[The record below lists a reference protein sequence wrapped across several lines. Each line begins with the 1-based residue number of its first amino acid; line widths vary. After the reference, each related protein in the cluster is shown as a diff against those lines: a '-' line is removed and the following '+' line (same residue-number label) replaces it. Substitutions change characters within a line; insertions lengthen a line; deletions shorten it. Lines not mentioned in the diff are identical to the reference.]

1 MKSLVIRALLTAV
14 LYKRDTLGAQMSVVN
29 VTMGELHEKLAK
41 CIAGE
46 RVLIEHDGNRFS
58 ARIQH
63 VGMTGVK
70 VIPETLIK
78 NSTGDPGDVE
88 GVTVP
93 YDEIWE
99 LEVKGVV
106 YSRLPN

>member
-1 MKSLVIRALLTAV
+1 
-14 LYKRDTLGAQMSVVN
+14 MSVVH
-29 VTMGELHEKLAK
+29 VSEEELHEKLEK

-46 RVLIEHDGNRFS
+46 RLLIEHEGNRFS

-63 VGMTGVK
+63 VGLLGVK
-70 VIPETLIK
+70 VIPETDLK
-78 NSTGDPGDVE
+78 NSQRTPGDVE

-93 YDEIWE
+93 YAEILE

-106 YSRLPN
+106 YSRLPD

>member
-1 MKSLVIRALLTAV
+1 
-14 LYKRDTLGAQMSVVN
+14 MSVVD
-29 VTMGELHEKLAK
+29 VTREELHEKLAK

-46 RVLIEHDGNRFS
+46 RVLIEQDGNRFS

-70 VIPETLIK
+70 VIPETIIK
-78 NSTGDPGDVE
+78 NSTGDPGDMN

-93 YDEIWE
+93 YDDIWE

-106 YSRLPN
+106 FSRKA

>member
-1 MKSLVIRALLTAV
+1 
-14 LYKRDTLGAQMSVVN
+14 MSVVD
-29 VTMGELHEKLAK
+29 VTRVELHEKLAK

-46 RVLIEHDGNRFS
+46 RVLIEQDGNRFS

-70 VIPETLIK
+70 VIPETFIK
-78 NSTGDPGDVE
+78 NSTGDPGDID

-93 YDEIWE
+93 YDDIWE

-106 YSRLPN
+106 FSCKA